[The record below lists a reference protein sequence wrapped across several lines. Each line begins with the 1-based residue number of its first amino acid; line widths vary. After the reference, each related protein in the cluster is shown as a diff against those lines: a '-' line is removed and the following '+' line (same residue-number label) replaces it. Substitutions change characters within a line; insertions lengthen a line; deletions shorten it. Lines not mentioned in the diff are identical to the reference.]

1 MMDNLLVATAVAGA
15 ITGFVDWVKGLID
28 AIFPNLPD
36 KFRHAILQLI
46 AVVLGLAAAGL
57 MPGVVRGLIR
67 DTPFAPYHELMTVVF
82 GFSFA
87 YGSKVTMYLGNRIK
101 PSATPAMS
109 GALSATIQV
118 PATDENKPAAG

>member
-1 MMDNLLVATAVAGA
+1 MDNLLVATAVASA

-67 DTPFAPYHELMTVVF
+67 DTPFAPYHGLMQVVF
-82 GFSFA
+82 GFTFA

-101 PSATPAMS
+101 PPPS
-109 GALSATIQV
+109 GAISGEISATIEV
-118 PATDENKPAAG
+118 PAVDEKPAAG